1 MAQTEFSFSA
11 RNPQGGLVKGK
22 VKASSEMEVRT
33 RLREGGYKPVS
44 VKQMGKSKSGGID
57 LFAQQVSPKDF
68 QVFLRQLSVLLKSGV
83 PLLDS
88 LQSLE
93 ESALSP
99 ALSRILRFIIEDIR
113 EGKTLSESMAK
124 HPKVFQPMVVNLV
137 KAGEQGGILDE
148 VLDRLGTYF
157 EKRKKLKSKVVG
169 ALIYPVITIVVA
181 LSALTAILVF
191 VIPKFEKLFESQG
204 QELPQLT
211 QIVVKMSHAF
221 TENWYILLFG
231 LVVVPMAISF
241 LYKTGPLRRP
251 LDAIFLKI
259 PLFGDLIKRS
269 SVARMSRTLSTLLKS
284 GIRINDGIDITIG
297 TMGNVIVDEYML
309 QAKEGIM
316 AGKPFSDPLKQTGF
330 FPVIVLQM
338 VSIGE
343 KTGNLD
349 SMLEKVADFYE
360 EEVEQTAEQLTG
372 LLEPIVIVFL
382 GGMIGTLVVAMF
394 LPIFNMGNAF

>member
-1 MAQTEFSFSA
+1 MSKTEFSFSA
-11 RNPQGGLVKGK
+11 RNPQGGLIKGK
-22 VKASSEMEVRT
+22 VKASSEMEVRN

-44 VKQMGKSKSGGID
+44 VKQLGKDKSGGID
-57 LFAQQVSPKDF
+57 LFAQKVTPKDF
-68 QVFLRQLSVLLKSGV
+68 QIFLRQLSVLLKSGV

-99 ALSRILRFIIEDIR
+99 ALSRVLRFIIEDIR

-204 QELPQLT
+204 QELPHLT

-221 TENWYILLFG
+221 TENWYLLLFG
-231 LVVVPMAISF
+231 LVVVPGVLSF
-241 LYKTGPLRRP
+241 LYKIGPLRRP

-297 TMGNVIVDEYML
+297 TMGNVIVDDYML

-316 AGKPFSDPLKQTGF
+316 AGKPFSDPLKKTGF

-372 LLEPIVIVFL
+372 LLEPIVIVLL